1 MWNLLKRKVAIVTG
15 AASGMG
21 RAIALRFA
29 DEGASLV
36 LSDIS
41 EKAGQET
48 LEAVRKR
55 GVKGMFLR
63 ADVTK
68 PVDAEATVNAA
79 LKEFGGLHV
88 ACNNAGIAGEAAKTG
103 DYPIEDWDK
112 VIAVDLSGVFYCMR
126 FQIPAMVKG
135 GGGAIVNIASVLG
148 QVGFR
153 GSPAYVAAKHG
164 VVGLT
169 RTAALEYARDMVR
182 INAIGPGFTNTP
194 LLSKLPKEQMDR
206 IVNAHAMKRLGEP
219 AEIAELALWLSSDE
233 ASFATGGYYPLDGG
247 YLAQ

>member
-1 MWNLLKRKVAIVTG
+1 MSKVLDGRVALVTG

-21 RAIALRFA
+21 RAIAYRYA

-36 LSDIS
+36 LSDLN
-41 EKAGQET
+41 EKGGHET
-48 LEAVRKR
+48 LSGVDQR
-55 GVKGMFLR
+55 GAQGVFMR

-68 PVDAEATVNAA
+68 PADSRALVETA
-79 LKEFGGLHV
+79 LKKFGGLHV

-112 VIAVDLSGVFYCMR
+112 VIAVDLSGVFYGMR
-126 FQIPAMVKG
+126 WQIPAMVKG

-169 RTAALEYARDMVR
+169 RTAALEYARDKVR
-182 INAIGPGFTNTP
+182 INAIGPGFTDTP
-194 LLSKLPKEQMDR
+194 LLSKLPKEQLDR

-219 AEIAELALWLSSDE
+219 AEIAELALWLSSDK